1 MACIH
6 YSKFRNIQV
15 RGLVSVIHGNCQVL
29 ASSDSSL
36 VILAQFIFGINGGYI
51 STTLSLSTS
60 TWLGRVVMG
69 VDFPH
74 THGVILPTSAVLLR
88 VSESSGGNNATT

>member
-1 MACIH
+1 M
-6 YSKFRNIQV
+6 N
-15 RGLVSVIHGNCQVL
+15 IHGMYTLEYVPQYPGSGFTHGSCQVL

-51 STTLSLSTS
+51 WTLSLSTS

-74 THGVILPTSAVLLR
+74 THGVILPTSAVFLR
-88 VSESSGGNNATT
+88 VSESSGGNNVTT